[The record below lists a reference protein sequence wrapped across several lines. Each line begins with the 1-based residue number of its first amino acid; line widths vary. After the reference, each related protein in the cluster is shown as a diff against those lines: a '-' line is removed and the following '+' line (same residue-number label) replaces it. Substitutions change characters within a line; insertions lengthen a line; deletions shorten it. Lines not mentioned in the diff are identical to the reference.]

1 MTKELIG
8 LEWNGSDRSGGYL
21 LLFLL
26 DLFPCVVEKN
36 ISRFSCSCLMS
47 KHPYSTHH
55 SYAGRPCIV
64 VRDNDVLS
72 GRGVNI
78 AQHPGNER
86 FRAMVSTRY
95 DESYCSTYSTSE
107 KRALAEEI
115 IKHIKSLDPPGRFL
129 KRSGRSQSTRGL
141 SGPWEELSPQ
151 ECIKKTCQAL
161 RDCNRN
167 DRQGY
172 AAQVSV
178 PVDVRENAEKRS
190 ASGLSLREHA
200 AAAVAKA
207 EPAVLCTHHVN
218 MNPPPVPSKDTVI
231 AAKPAAK
238 KRPSIEIAPDSN
250 QKPSPSLEAASGGQ
264 KKQRMDQSPEGEDLS
279 SGPFFSSFHDH
290 APTMPLPP
298 LSSTSSAPSLAP
310 TSASSTHSTP
320 ATNYP
325 YQMAYHLNH
334 ANLSSIIVPQLT
346 PPAAYSAPAYYHH
359 HDPHAMVPVPFVD
372 HHGSPVGIYS
382 PPPHEVSNSHA
393 GYGVH
398 TPPQISVPS
407 PQVHGTPSG
416 EQEHLQDHDHQIQD
430 LPHPD
435 QLDAV
440 QTAADVA
447 AALASS
453 PPHGMGFSL
462 LNAEDVHQ
470 GALSIDDL

>member
-1 MTKELIG
+1 
-8 LEWNGSDRSGGYL
+8 
-21 LLFLL
+21 
-26 DLFPCVVEKN
+26 
-36 ISRFSCSCLMS
+36 MS

-55 SYAGRPCIV
+55 PYPGRPCIV
-64 VRDNDVLS
+64 VHDNDVLS

-115 IKHIKSLDPPGRFL
+115 ITHIKSLDPPGRFL
-129 KRSGRSQSTRGL
+129 KRAGRSQSTRGL
-141 SGPWEELSPQ
+141 NGPWEELSPQ

-190 ASGLSLREHA
+190 ASGLSLKEHA

-207 EPAVLCTHHVN
+207 EPSVLHTHHVN
-218 MNPPPVPSKDTVI
+218 MNPPPVPNPDTGTV
-231 AAKPAAK
+231 AKPAAS
-238 KRPSIEIAPDSN
+238 KRPSTEIAHDSN
-250 QKPSPSLEAASGGQ
+250 RNPSPSNSGH
-264 KKQRMDQSPEGEDLS
+264 KFQRMDESPEGDKLHLS
-279 SGPFFSSFHDH
+279 TGAMYSSYHGH
-290 APTMPLPP
+290 SSTLPVPP

-310 TSASSTHSTP
+310 TSASSTNSTP

-334 ANLSSIIVPQLT
+334 ANLSSIIVPQLSS
-346 PPAAYSAPAYYHH
+346 PPTYAYPSSSFY
-359 HDPHAMVPVPFVD
+359 HDPHAMAAAPFADHGSPSGMFSPTSQEVTSSQAGVGMHSPAQLAAPHSHDQHSPVD
-372 HHGSPVGIYS
+372 HHDYEDSS
-382 PPPHEVSNSHA
+382 
-393 GYGVH
+393 
-398 TPPQISVPS
+398 
-407 PQVHGTPSG
+407 
-416 EQEHLQDHDHQIQD
+416 HQIQD
-430 LPHPD
+430 ITHPH

-453 PPHGMGFSL
+453 PSHGMGFSL
-462 LNAEDVHQ
+462 LSSDDVHQ